1 MKRAPSISHEDALV
15 RELRDSPQLAA
26 AYLQAAVEESDE
38 PKVLLIALRQIAA
51 AHGMREV
58 ARRSRIERESL
69 YRALS
74 PKGNPRLSTV
84 LAVLRSLDLCLRVE
98 PARAARPS
106 RSTSRS
112 ARRPARSRGARS
124 RGAPGR
130 GDAR

>member
-15 RELRDSPQLAA
+15 RELRESPQLAA
-26 AYLQAAVEESDE
+26 AYLQAAVEDSDE
-38 PKVLLIALRQIAA
+38 PQVLLIALRQIAV

-84 LAVLRSLDLCLRVE
+84 IAVLRSLDLCLRVE
-98 PARAARPS
+98 PIAV
-106 RSTSRS
+106 
-112 ARRPARSRGARS
+112 ARRSGRGARNRRS
-124 RGAPGR
+124 ALRTR
-130 GDAR
+130 TLRKS